1 MNCKNRRIR
10 DICTTEWKINNDKKN
25 SDQRFNP
32 ISVYFLKTLLSIKE
46 TMTKKRAKAN
56 RLTDKETEKITYQ
69 QSTPFLKSEATKLF
83 HLIFIKNC
91 LRALWKAIEVCYH
104 GGE

>member
-10 DICTTEWKINNDKKN
+10 DICTTEWKISNDKKN

-46 TMTKKRAKAN
+46 TVKK
-56 RLTDKETEKITYQ
+56 
-69 QSTPFLKSEATKLF
+69 
-83 HLIFIKNC
+83 
-91 LRALWKAIEVCYH
+91 V
-104 GGE
+104 G